1 METNDFLTDREI
13 IATLGRILK
22 EMERP
27 DVVDE
32 QKRRKRNA
40 KVDFCNMGH
49 LDLCTFIEA

>member
-1 METNDFLTDREI
+1 MKNTDFLTDEEI
-13 IATLGRILK
+13 LATLDRILK

-27 DVVDE
+27 DLVDD
-32 QKRRKRNA
+32 QKRKKRNA